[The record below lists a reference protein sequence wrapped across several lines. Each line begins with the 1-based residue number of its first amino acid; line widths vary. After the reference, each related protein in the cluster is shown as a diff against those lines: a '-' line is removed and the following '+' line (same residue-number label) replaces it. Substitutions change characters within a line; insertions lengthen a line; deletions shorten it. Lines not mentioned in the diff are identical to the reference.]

1 MKWFAWAM
9 LVLFVGAAIAQSDS
23 KQQKTKSKGT
33 VIFIA
38 PTPSRVDKDKADKD
52 KAGTDKGKGHVDG
65 NIAEWIRVGSLVN
78 VVVEEPGTPTTRTVF
93 EGRRVSALAD
103 EIRGEKDGLA
113 VTVQLSS
120 AQTKAFEILKESGKV
135 KVERH
140 RDTRDYRT
148 DKDFKKD
155 K

>member
-23 KQQKTKSKGT
+23 KQQKTKGKGT

-38 PTPSRVDKDKADKD
+38 LTPSRVDKDKPKD
-52 KAGTDKGKGHVDG
+52 KPKDKGDVDE

-93 EGRRVSALAD
+93 EGRRVSAIA
-103 EIRGEKDGLA
+103 EENRGEKDGLA
-113 VTVQLSS
+113 VTVQLTS

-140 RDTRDYRT
+140 RDTRDYREE
-148 DKDFKKD
+148 KVKKD
-155 K
+155 

>member
-1 MKWFAWAM
+1 WAM

-23 KQQKTKSKGT
+23 KQQKTKGT

-38 PTPSRVDKDKADKD
+38 LTPSRVDKDKDK
-52 KAGTDKGKGHVDG
+52 DKGKGDVDE
-65 NIAEWIRVGSLVN
+65 NVAEWIRVGSLVN
-78 VVVEEPGTPTTRTVF
+78 VVVEEPGTPTTGTVF
-93 EGRRVSALAD
+93 EGRRVSAIAE
-103 EIRGEKDGLA
+103 EIRGEKDELA
-113 VTVQLSS
+113 VTVQLTS

-148 DKDFKKD
+148 DKDKKD